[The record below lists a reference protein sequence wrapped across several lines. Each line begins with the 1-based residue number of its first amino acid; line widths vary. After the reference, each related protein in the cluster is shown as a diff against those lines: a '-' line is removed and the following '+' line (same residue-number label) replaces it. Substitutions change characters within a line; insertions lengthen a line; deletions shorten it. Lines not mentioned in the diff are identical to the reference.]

1 MTPNPPSTAPQP
13 RAQDEALQTGG
24 ISCVIP
30 VYNEAGAIGST
41 LRRVNDVLT
50 QSGEPYEIIVV
61 DDGSTDGT
69 REKGQAETPGLPVR
83 WLAHEVNRG
92 YGAALK
98 SGIRAST
105 GDWVL
110 IIDAD
115 GTYPPEEI
123 PRLLTNRDGLDMIV
137 GQRRQTAATDPLT
150 RRLGKAILVGL
161 ARFLAG
167 RDIPDLNS
175 GLRLMRRERIDQF
188 WPLLPEGFSFT
199 TTITLSLMC
208 ANYRVAYR
216 PVEYRWRTG
225 RSKIRPLHDMVG
237 FTRLIARTMTYFNPL
252 KVYGLLAGLLLA
264 AAVLVVVLSKLLSGR
279 VMDVTA
285 VWLFVAGLQMLLIG
299 VLGDLMLKLSG
310 LRERPPERRH

>member
-1 MTPNPPSTAPQP
+1 MTPNTQNTPSHASGAAPS
-13 RAQDEALQTGG
+13 GG
-24 ISCVIP
+24 GVSCVIP
-30 VYNEAGAIGST
+30 VYNEAEAIAST
-41 LRRVNDVLT
+41 LQRVNEVLA

-69 REKGQAETPGLPVR
+69 REKGQAENADLPVR
-83 WLAHEVNRG
+83 WLSHEVNRG

-98 SGIRAST
+98 TGIRASS

-123 PRLLTNRDGLDMIV
+123 PGLLADRDGFDMIV
-137 GQRRQTAATDPLT
+137 GQRSQTAATDPLT
-150 RRLGKAILVGL
+150 RRIGKGILVGL
-161 ARFLAG
+161 ASFLAG
-167 RDIPDLNS
+167 RKIPDLNS
-175 GLRLMRRERIDQF
+175 GLRLMRRERIEQF

-216 PVEYRWRTG
+216 PIEYRWRTG
-225 RSKIRPLHDMVG
+225 SSKIRPIHDMIG
-237 FTRLIARTMTYFNPL
+237 FTHLIVRTMTFFNPL
-252 KVYGLLAGLLLA
+252 KVYGLLSALLIA
-264 AAVLVVVLSKLLSGR
+264 AAVLAVILSKLITGR

-285 VWLFVAGLQMLLIG
+285 VWLFVAGLQMLLLG
-299 VLGDLMLKLSG
+299 VLADLMIKLSG
-310 LRERPPERRH
+310 LRERPPHRRP